1 MGMLRRRPP
10 LGPGM
15 LYNIMQSRNTV
26 FAISIIAVAVLVVTL
41 INFIF
46 YAMNKD
52 YFIQEW
58 CIRGS
63 AANYFNNTEWPNNG
77 TLSVSN
83 STLTSA
89 LGSSDIY
96 NCERLFENEIKW
108 GLMCLICMFIVYIHW
123 ILIIAANYNF
133 YSPLPMV
140 SLAEFGN
147 MPPSGKFDRK
157 RQGRNFVM
165 HKQYDEFIKPEDQA
179 LLNIGPQ
186 KISRNAVAN
195 IDIALPVPS
204 QPK

>member
-58 CIRGS
+58 CIKGS
-63 AANYFNNTEWPNNG
+63 ASNYLNTIEWPTNNT
-77 TLSVSN
+77 LSISN
-83 STLTSA
+83 STLTST

-108 GLMCLICMFIVYIHW
+108 GLMCLICMFIVY
-123 ILIIAANYNF
+123 
-133 YSPLPMV
+133 V
-140 SLAEFGN
+140 STVIQQV
-147 MPPSGKFDRK
+147 DR
-157 RQGRNFVM
+157 RVINQLN
-165 HKQYDEFIKPEDQA
+165 
-179 LLNIGPQ
+179 LLLFRSIGF
-186 KISRNAVAN
+186 
-195 IDIALPVPS
+195 
-204 QPK
+204 